1 MPCSYAPSFHGHAL
15 QAKLLEA
22 DAARRE
28 ALKQLQDARSAADG
42 ERAQYEQQ
50 VRRAREEG
58 SARITA
64 LEEVVKK
71 LSNRS
76 DLHEVGGLVEFIGST
91 EGCPLQKVGVAHEL
105 QECDTA

>member
-91 EGCPLQKVGVAHEL
+91 EGCPL
-105 QECDTA
+105 

>member
-1 MPCSYAPSFHGHAL
+1 M

-28 ALKQLQDARSAADG
+28 ALKQLQDMRSAADG

-76 DLHEVGGLVEFIGST
+76 DLHEVGLGGLDWEHRSGTVTSLARHVS
-91 EGCPLQKVGVAHEL
+91 C
-105 QECDTA
+105 

>member
-1 MPCSYAPSFHGHAL
+1 MPCVCAPSFHGHAL

-28 ALKQLQDARSAADG
+28 ALKQLQDARSTADS

-76 DLHEVGGLVEFIGST
+76 DLHEVGGLVQFIGCT
-91 EGCPLQKVGVAHEL
+91 NGCPVNRLAWHLKL

>member
-1 MPCSYAPSFHGHAL
+1 M
-15 QAKLLEA
+15 LEA

-28 ALKQLQDARSAADG
+28 ALKQLQDARSATDG

-76 DLHEVGGLVEFIGST
+76 DLHEVGLGWGWLGTPKAASLVGWRVHEF
-91 EGCPLQKVGVAHEL
+91 
-105 QECDTA
+105 QECGRA